1 MNENNNNSSPE
12 TTTYSPIQHFFPP
25 LLTTN
30 NAITIQS
37 DTIMIDDTNST
48 SSIYSPANTS
58 TSNSLS
64 CSLSPIINNNN
75 TNNSSSDNYIN
86 NYNTNNN
93 NNNSSSNNNDT
104 DSYLWNN
111 VDTLNL
117 PEHSPPTTSSW
128 TTPHGP
134 PLTATFPTDTPSNV
148 NIKKEDNNENND
160 NDNKKASNDTVF
172 NISWGGGQDKPPAE
186 LIQSEDT
193 YPLPTQPTK
202 PLPKPRGIRR
212 LPEPEDGALDEDT
225 LKRRKNTHAAR
236 KSRLKKLLHI
246 EHLEQQIHQLQ
257 TENAKLVLNN
267 AVLESDKKSF
277 LAKEIEYKKRI
288 KYLEDIV
295 RLSCDHAIIDSSSLE
310 HLPSNKSV

>member
-1 MNENNNNSSPE
+1 
-12 TTTYSPIQHFFPP
+12 
-25 LLTTN
+25 
-30 NAITIQS
+30 
-37 DTIMIDDTNST
+37 MIEDASST

-75 TNNSSSDNYIN
+75 
-86 NYNTNNN
+86 
-93 NNNSSSNNNDT
+93 NNNSSNSNIKDN

-128 TTPHGP
+128 TAPHGP
-134 PLTATFPTDTPSNV
+134 PLTATFPLDIPPNV
-148 NIKKEDNNENND
+148 NNKDEENNEAND
-160 NDNKKASNDTVF
+160 NDNKKAENNTVF
-172 NISWGGGQDKPPAE
+172 NISWGGGQDKPPPE
-186 LIQSEDT
+186 LIQQEDT
-193 YPLPTQPTK
+193 LVLPTQPTK

-212 LPEPEDGALDEDT
+212 LPEPEDGTLDEDA

-257 TENAKLVLNN
+257 AENAKLVLNN

-295 RLSCDHAIIDSSSLE
+295 RLSCDHVILDSSSLD
-310 HLPSNKSV
+310 LPSNKSV